1 MSLTFSRIEPTIPGS
16 QSLHLPRM
24 LPVRQSFPRDALVD
38 TAATV
43 HSGFSRLGRNNLEG
57 KNIAITAGS
66 RGIKGI
72 ANILRATVMELKAR
86 KAQPFIVPAMG
97 SHGGATAEGQVKVLE
112 SLGITEV
119 QIGAPIRSSMEVVPL
134 GTTRH
139 GLNVFCDKLAYQAD
153 GIVVCNRIKP
163 HTTFKGDYESGV
175 IKMLV
180 IGLGKHRGAVEAHNL
195 GFDRFHE
202 ILPAA
207 AELVLSKTTVLCGIG
222 LIENAYNDLAKVEVI
237 PADQIMIREIE
248 LLKEAKRV
256 MGRLLL
262 DEIDILI
269 VDEMGKDI
277 SGTGLDSNVTGRSS
291 WGLPGFVAPPIQR
304 IIVRDLT
311 PATKGN
317 ATGIGLADF
326 TTRTCAEK
334 IDPTI
339 TYTNAITAHVMQSAK
354 IPIVAENDQQA
365 LRAALVTL
373 RGGIPKAP
381 LIVRIKNTKELETI
395 WLSETYQEF
404 VKRNSN
410 LEIIGDSKVIRF
422 SRDGSLEFI
431 QPNSESG

>member
-1 MSLTFSRIEPTIPGS
+1 MTLTFSHIDPTLPGHKS
-16 QSLHLPRM
+16 PHFPRM
-24 LPVRQSFPRDALVD
+24 LPVRQSFPRGTVVD
-38 TAATV
+38 IESTV
-43 HSGFSRLGRNNLEG
+43 RSGFSGLGNNSLAG
-57 KNIAITAGS
+57 KRIAITAGS
-66 RGIKGI
+66 RGIKGL
-72 ANILRATVMELKAR
+72 ASILRATVMELKSRQAE
-86 KAQPFIVPAMG
+86 PFIVPAMG

-112 SLGITEV
+112 SLGITEAL
-119 QIGAPIRSSMEVVPL
+119 IGAPICSSMEVVAL
-134 GTTRH
+134 GTTKH
-139 GLNVFCDKLAYQAD
+139 DLEVFCDKLAYQAD
-153 GIVVCNRIKP
+153 GVVVINRIKP
-163 HTTFKGDYESGV
+163 HTTFKGDYESGIV
-175 IKMLV
+175 KMLV

-207 AELVLSKTTVLCGIG
+207 AELVLAKTSVLCGIS
-222 LIENAYNDLAKVEVI
+222 LIEDAYSDLAGVEVI
-237 PADQIMIREIE
+237 PAHQIMRREID
-248 LLKEAKRV
+248 LLEEAKRV

-262 DEIDILI
+262 DKVDILI

-326 TTRTCAEK
+326 ITRTCAEK
-334 IDPTI
+334 IDQTI
-339 TYTNAITAHVMQSAK
+339 TYTNAITSHALLSAK

-365 LRAALVTL
+365 LKAALVTL
-373 RGGIPKAP
+373 KHGTQSDP

-404 VKRNSN
+404 IEKNSN
-410 LEIIGDSKVIRF
+410 LEVIGAAKAVSFDRN
-422 SRDGSLEFI
+422 GSLEF
-431 QPNSESG
+431 S

>member
-1 MSLTFSRIEPTIPGS
+1 MSLNFSRIEPTLPGS
-16 QSLHLPRM
+16 QTLDLPRM
-24 LPVRQSFPRDALVD
+24 LPVRQSFPRGAKVD

-43 HSGFSRLGRNNLEG
+43 QAGFAELENNNLEG
-57 KNIAITAGS
+57 KSIAITAGS
-66 RGIKGI
+66 RGIKGL
-72 ANILRATVMELKAR
+72 ADVLRAVVMELKSR
-86 KAQPFIVPAMG
+86 NAQPFIVPAMG

-112 SLGITEV
+112 SLGINEA

-134 GTTRH
+134 GTTSN
-139 GLNVFCDKLAYQAD
+139 GLRVFCDKLAYQAD
-153 GIVVCNRIKP
+153 GIVVCNRIKA
-163 HTTFKGDYESGV
+163 HTTFKGDYESGI

-180 IGLGKHRGAVEAHNL
+180 IGLGKHRGAIEAHNL

-207 AELVLSKTTVLCGIG
+207 AELVLSKTPVLCGIG

-237 PADQIMIREIE
+237 PADQIMMREIE

-269 VDEMGKDI
+269 VDQIGKDI

-326 TTRTCAEK
+326 TTRSCAEK
-334 IDPTI
+334 IDPTP

-373 RGGIPKAP
+373 RHGIPKAP

-404 VKRNSN
+404 IKRSSN
-410 LEIIGDSKVIRF
+410 LEIIGDAKAVRF
-422 SRDGSLEFI
+422 SRDGSLEF
-431 QPNSESG
+431 N